1 MTANNTVK
9 LKRSIELTRKQVQFL
24 EDHIQKF
31 DTITE
36 AAIDLGISKDVLS
49 RTIAFGSCSEKTYN
63 KLFSEKSEPAKVA

>member
-1 MTANNTVK
+1 MNAQVEK
-9 LKRSIELTRKQVQFL
+9 LKRSIELSKKQVQFL
-24 EDHIQKF
+24 KDHIKKF

-63 KLFSEKSEPAKVA
+63 KLFSLITL